1 MIQSYFISSIK
12 DRYRI
17 SILNPKV
24 ALFGIVCA
32 ILLFTINTRGIG
44 KDNSTPEVEKI
55 VNFIDQL
62 YRSKTSYADM
72 EMHIVTPHYER
83 TLKMLVWTKGM
94 DRTFIRIT
102 SPKKERGVATLRIK
116 NEMWNYLPKI
126 KKVMKI
132 SPSMMM
138 GSWMGSDFSNDDL
151 VKESSMQED
160 YTYKIITPDDAT
172 PDLIYIE
179 LIPNE
184 DSTIVWGRI
193 VSAVRSSDY
202 IPVWQHFYDEKGKLM
217 RILNYKDIKTFG
229 SKTIPSVM
237 EMIPQNKQGHKTII
251 RWNDGN
257 FDTKIEDSIFS
268 RRNLQKSN
276 FKGNKTI
283 RWNDGNFTTILKSK
297 TRLITRKSLVVEI
310 YK

>member
-1 MIQSYFISSIK
+1 MFSNSISLIMGRDSFSIRK
-12 DRYRI
+12 PNI
-17 SILNPKV
+17 
-24 ALFGIVCA
+24 ALFGIACV
-32 ILLFTINTRGIG
+32 ILLFSMNISVIG
-44 KDNSTPEVEKI
+44 DNHATSEVEKI
-55 VNFIDQL
+55 VNSIDQL

-102 SPKKERGVATLRIK
+102 SPKKERGVATLRIN

-151 VKESSMQED
+151 VKESSMQDD
-160 YTYKIITPDDAT
+160 YTYKIITPDDAN

-179 LIPNE
+179 LIPIE
-184 DSTIVWGRI
+184 DSTIVWGKI
-193 VSAVRSSDY
+193 LTAVRSSDY

-237 EMIPQNKQGHKTII
+237 EMIPQNKQGHKTIV
-251 RWNDGN
+251 RWNDGK
-257 FDTKIEDSIFS
+257 FDTKIEDTIFS

-276 FKGNKTI
+276 F
-283 RWNDGNFTTILKSK
+283 
-297 TRLITRKSLVVEI
+297 
-310 YK
+310 

>member
-1 MIQSYFISSIK
+1 MIRQYFISPIQ
-12 DRYRI
+12 DRYKI
-17 SILNPKV
+17 SIVIPKV
-24 ALFGIVCA
+24 AYISIVCV
-32 ILLFTINTRGIG
+32 ILLFTINTTVIS
-44 KDNSTPEVEKI
+44 KDHSTPEVKKI
-55 VNFIDQL
+55 VNYIDQL

-160 YTYKIITPDDAT
+160 YTYKIITPDDAN

-184 DSTIVWGRI
+184 DSTIVWGKI

-217 RILNYKDIKTFG
+217 RILNYKEIKTFG
-229 SKTIPSVM
+229 NKTIPSVM

-251 RWNDGN
+251 RWNDAN

-276 FKGNKTI
+276 F
-283 RWNDGNFTTILKSK
+283 
-297 TRLITRKSLVVEI
+297 
-310 YK
+310 